1 MARVKRNALTFL
13 SLMLLLTSCSTVNN
27 NLRDQNNANHS
38 IHNGHYL
45 NCSLCTSN
53 KAEKHIEVKEIEN
66 SSDVL
71 FASNEKQEN
80 QIPNTTYFKVLNSI
94 KNENVENAR
103 DVKILNTNPKYQKK
117 AFRKFTNEL
126 DVKTDQVDEVKTKDA
141 GLGLAIAGLLLG
153 FLGLTMMQIALLLIP
168 IGLLLSIIAWK
179 ISAKGGLAR
188 TIAIFGTVFNVIAFF
203 VVILSVFLLST
214 LFVIMMI

>member
-1 MARVKRNALTFL
+1 M
-13 SLMLLLTSCSTVNN
+13 
-27 NLRDQNNANHS
+27 
-38 IHNGHYL
+38 
-45 NCSLCTSN
+45 
-53 KAEKHIEVKEIEN
+53 
-66 SSDVL
+66 L

-80 QIPNTTYFKVLNSI
+80 QIPNTTYFKVLNSTN
-94 KNENVENAR
+94 NENVENAR